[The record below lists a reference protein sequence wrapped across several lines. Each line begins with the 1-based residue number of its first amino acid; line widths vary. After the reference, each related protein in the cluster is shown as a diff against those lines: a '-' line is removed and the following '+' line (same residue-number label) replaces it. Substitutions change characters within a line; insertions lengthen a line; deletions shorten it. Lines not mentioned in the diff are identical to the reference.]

1 MNDMNDNDNNFEP
14 LRRLMALKRHEVPP
28 PGYFNNFS
36 GQVVSRIRS
45 GAAKESSSVSKDL
58 SLETPWLFKLLQAFS
73 AKPAFASAFAS
84 ALCLL
89 LVFGIVLAERA
100 DYSAPQPLLAQATET
115 SVPLASV
122 SQATFPSDQT
132 MFASGISSNSMSSL
146 QPVASLFGSQNPF
159 AQQVSF
165 SIPGN

>member
-1 MNDMNDNDNNFEP
+1 MNDNDNNFEP
-14 LRRLMALKRHEVPP
+14 LRRLLTLKRYEVPP

-36 GQVVSRIRS
+36 GQVISRIRA
-45 GAAKESSSVSKDL
+45 GAANGSSSMIFDTSWLSK
-58 SLETPWLFKLLQAFS
+58 LFQAFS

-89 LVFGIVLAERA
+89 LVFGIVFAEHP
-100 DYSAPQPLLAQATET
+100 DYSAPQPLLAQATEN
-115 SVPLASV
+115 SPLAAV
-122 SQATFPSDQT
+122 SQSALPSDQN
-132 MFASGISSNSMSSL
+132 MFASSISNNSMSSL
-146 QPVASLFGSQNPF
+146 QPVASLFGSRNPF

>member
-1 MNDMNDNDNNFEP
+1 MNDNDNGNNFEP
-14 LRRLMALKRHEVPP
+14 LRRLLALKRHEIPP
-28 PGYFNNFS
+28 PGYFNSFS

-45 GAAKESSSVSKDL
+45 DAAKKSTGVFKDL
-58 SLETPWLFKLLQAFS
+58 SLEESWLFKLLQAFS
-73 AKPAFASAFAS
+73 AKPAFASSFAS

-89 LVFGIVLAERA
+89 LVFGIVFAERP

-115 SVPLASV
+115 SVPLADA
-122 SQATFPSDQT
+122 SQATLPSDQT
-132 MFASGISSNSMSSL
+132 MFASDISSNSLSSL
-146 QPVASLFGSQNPF
+146 QPVASPFGSQNPF